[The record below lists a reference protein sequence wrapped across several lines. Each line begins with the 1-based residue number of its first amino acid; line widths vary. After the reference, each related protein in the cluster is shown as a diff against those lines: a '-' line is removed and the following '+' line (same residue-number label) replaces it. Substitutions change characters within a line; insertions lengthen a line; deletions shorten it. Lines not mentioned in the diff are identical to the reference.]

1 MAKLTADGIEFAASP
16 LDELNSKRGI
26 FPQSTVWNFFQA
38 SAPTGWTQNTTTT
51 VNNKALRVVNGT
63 GGGTGGTQN
72 FTTIHST
79 LPISGQ
85 LTTPGVQVGPT
96 ALTTAQI
103 AAHTHPQSTRSYN
116 AVPALFNPAG
126 QFTGWNGGQ
135 VVRNPGRAIQAV
147 TNTGPQGQDTAHT
160 HPLSL
165 TGPISQSLDMAVQ
178 YIDIIYCSFN
188 G

>member
-16 LDELNSKRGI
+16 LDELNSRRGI
-26 FPQSTVWNFFQA
+26 FPQNTVWNFFQA
-38 SAPTGWTQNTTTT
+38 SAPTGWTKSTAN
-51 VNNKALRVVNGT
+51 NNKALRVVNGT
-63 GGGTGGTQN
+63 GGGTGGTTN
-72 FTTIHST
+72 FTTIHSS
-79 LPISGQ
+79 LSISGQ
-85 LTTPGVQVGPT
+85 LTTPGVSVGPHT
-96 ALTTAQI
+96 LTTDQI
-103 AAHTHPQSTRSYN
+103 ASHSHPQSTRSYN
-116 AVPALFNPAG
+116 AVPALFNPQG

-147 TNTGPQGQDTAHT
+147 TNTGPRGQDGAHT

-165 TGPISQSLDMAVQ
+165 TGPINQSLNMAVQ

>member
-38 SAPTGWTQNTTTT
+38 SAPTGWTQSTAN
-51 VNNKALRVVNGT
+51 NNKALRVVNGT
-63 GGGTGGTQN
+63 GGGTGGTTN
-72 FTTIHST
+72 FTTIHSS
-79 LPISGQ
+79 LSISGQ
-85 LTTPGVQVGPT
+85 LTTPGVSVGPHT
-96 ALTTAQI
+96 LTTAQI
-103 AAHTHPQSTRSYN
+103 ASHTHPQSTRSYN

-147 TNTGPQGQDTAHT
+147 TNTGPRGQDGAHT
-160 HPLSL
+160 HPLVL
-165 TGPISQSLDMAVQ
+165 TGPISQSLDMEVQ